1 MLMKINDRSGNQLK
15 KIIHIKKEVFKAE
28 IIDKHLT
35 CLNFIDVIIQDCI
48 HIQIKQL
55 FKFQF

>member
-28 IIDKHLT
+28 IIDKRLT
-35 CLNFIDVIIQDCI
+35 CLNLIDVII
-48 HIQIKQL
+48 
-55 FKFQF
+55 